1 MATAEKPFIR
11 QDGKDKVTGLGRYTA
26 DLSMTGMLHAKFR
39 FADHAHARI
48 LRIDTE
54 NLIAEVEPGVV
65 TEQFQIAVEKLGL
78 FYPPDPQS
86 FLSCTVG
93 GTVAENSGG
102 PMCIKYGVTKHYILG
117 LDVALPDGYVMSVGG
132 STVKNRT
139 GYDLVPLFTGSEG
152 TLGIITKIILRLIP
166 RPAARRTAMAI
177 FDDMVRAGTVVS
189 RILAEGIVPA
199 KIEFVDNF
207 VIRRIE
213 EKMKIGLPV
222 DAKTMLLIE
231 CDGTVASAES
241 EAARILDMLDKG
253 GAKVS
258 RLAKDEAEANT
269 YWKARSA
276 GFAAIYGAA
285 RTVVA
290 EDCTVPRDRLM
301 DTLVDIA
308 AALATAHSHGIV
320 HRDLKPE
327 NVIRRVDGQ
336 IKVLDFGLARFG
348 PGEQDT
354 PTLTR
359 LTEDGV
365 ALGTPG
371 YMAPEQLS
379 GGRVD
384 VRTDVFAFGVVAWE
398 LATGEHPFGTDAAT
412 LIKRMT
418 ELIEGRSVPVSR
430 PLPIAGLP
438 AAAGHSATTAI
449 VAHDVYERYEPL
461 IGRAL
466 AHVILATYADYLT
479 VPTTLTL
486 PDVLTAPR
494 LAIR

>member
-1 MATAEKPFIR
+1 MLNPGILQRLDEIVGKNSVLTTKEDLATYSYDGTTTWSHAPDVVVLPARAEQISEILKLANQHKIP
-11 QDGKDKVTGLGRYTA
+11 VTPRGSGTNISGGSVPIKGGIVVCTTKMNRVLDINKANLTA
-26 DLSMTGMLHAKFR
+26 T
-39 FADHAHARI
+39 
-48 LRIDTE
+48 
-54 NLIAEVEPGVV
+54 VEPGVV
-65 TEQFQIAVEKLGL
+65 LQDLNLLLAKENL

-117 LDVALPDGYVMSVGG
+117 LDVVLPDGYVMSIGG

-152 TLGIITKIILRLIP
+152 TLGIITKIVLRLIP

-231 CDGTVASAES
+231 CDGSVASTEN
-241 EAARILDMLDKG
+241 EAVRILDMLLKG
-253 GAKVS
+253 GAKVA
-258 RLAKDEAEANT
+258 RLAQDEAEANT

-290 EDCTVPRDRLM
+290 EDCTVPRDRLSDFIEKLDEISKRTGFEIVLIGHAGDGNIHPSVFTNSREKEDLDRLQ
-301 DTLVDIA
+301 DTLTDIFE
-308 AALATAHSHGIV
+308 AALELGGTLSGEHGIGLEKK
-320 HRDLKPE
+320 RLLAKALDPRALSFMQ
-327 NVIRRVDGQ
+327 Q
-336 IKVLDFGLARFG
+336 IKA
-348 PGEQDT
+348 
-354 PTLTR
+354 
-359 LTEDGV
+359 
-365 ALGTPG
+365 
-371 YMAPEQLS
+371 
-379 GGRVD
+379 
-384 VRTDVFAFGVVAWE
+384 VFDPNNIMNPDKIWE
-398 LATGEHPFGTDAAT
+398 HA
-412 LIKRMT
+412 
-418 ELIEGRSVPVSR
+418 
-430 PLPIAGLP
+430 
-438 AAAGHSATTAI
+438 
-449 VAHDVYERYEPL
+449 
-461 IGRAL
+461 
-466 AHVILATYADYLT
+466 
-479 VPTTLTL
+479 
-486 PDVLTAPR
+486 
-494 LAIR
+494 